1 MRLLLS
7 LISVL
12 VKVEKKRKFRLVAKS
27 KYFNQMS
34 YLGSKPDLET
44 ICLGAI
50 HLDQSI
56 KEKEIMESVN
66 QPANS

>member
-1 MRLLLS
+1 
-7 LISVL
+7 
-12 VKVEKKRKFRLVAKS
+12 
-27 KYFNQMS
+27 MS

-44 ICLGAI
+44 IFLGAI

>member
-1 MRLLLS
+1 
-7 LISVL
+7 
-12 VKVEKKRKFRLVAKS
+12 
-27 KYFNQMS
+27 MS

-44 ICLGAI
+44 IFLGAI

-66 QPANS
+66 QPDLVVCAVLRMQTLKMGGLPLNSTLLI